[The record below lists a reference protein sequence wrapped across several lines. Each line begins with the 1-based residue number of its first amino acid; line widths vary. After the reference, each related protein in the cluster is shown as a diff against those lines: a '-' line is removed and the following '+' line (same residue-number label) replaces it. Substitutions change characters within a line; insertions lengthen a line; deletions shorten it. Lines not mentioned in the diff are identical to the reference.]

1 MKATVDRLFLEH
13 PRTVNESY
21 FEHQI
26 FALRFAWRLFKASL
40 AAFVHALIPR
50 CCEKT
55 ASKAIMEMHQKLVS
69 R

>member
-21 FEHQI
+21 FQHQV
-26 FALRFAWRLFKASL
+26 FALCFAWRLLKAAL
-40 AAFVHALIPR
+40 AAFIHALIPS

-55 ASKAIMEMHQKLVS
+55 ASRAIMEMHQKLVS